1 MKPSHVGTGV
11 SYIASV
17 IVSALSCKKGSLFII
32 ENPEIHLHPG
42 AQSKL
47 LEFLSFLAARG
58 LQIIVETHSDHIFNG
73 LRKSMKQKRI
83 SAEQERVYFFKLDE
97 HYLSRPVFIKI
108 DENGI
113 IKNYEKGFFDQFDE
127 DLDDLLGL

>member
-1 MKPSHVGTGV
+1 M
-11 SYIASV
+11 
-17 IVSALSCKKGSLFII
+17 
-32 ENPEIHLHPG
+32 
-42 AQSKL
+42 
-47 LEFLSFLAARG
+47 EFLSFLAAKG